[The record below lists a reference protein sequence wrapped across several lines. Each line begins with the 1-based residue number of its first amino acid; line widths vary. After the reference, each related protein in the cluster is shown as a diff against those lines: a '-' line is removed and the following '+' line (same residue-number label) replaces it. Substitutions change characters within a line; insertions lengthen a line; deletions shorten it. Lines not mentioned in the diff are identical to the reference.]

1 RRIVGVWPFPGAGRS
16 DQANPNVRFGSKV
29 DICGAKRHV
38 RFTPESGHSTLS
50 WKRFSVQAEYRP
62 LAHLAAIEHHPSRG
76 KSIS

>member
-1 RRIVGVWPFPGAGRS
+1 PMSALGQKRTFAV
-16 DQANPNVRFGSKV
+16 Q
-29 DICGAKRHV
+29 KRHV
-38 RFTPESGHSTLS
+38 PFTPESGHSTLS

>member
-1 RRIVGVWPFPGAGRS
+1 MSDVDAKEVTILQEGA
-16 DQANPNVRFGSKV
+16 DVRFGSKA
-29 DICGAKRHV
+29 DICPVQKRHV
-38 RFTPESGHSTLS
+38 PFTPESGHSTLS

>member
-1 RRIVGVWPFPGAGRS
+1 MWMQKKSRS
-16 DQANPNVRFGSKV
+16 FRKGPMSALGQKRTFAVQ
-29 DICGAKRHV
+29 KRHV
-38 RFTPESGHSTLS
+38 PFTPESGHSTLS